1 MILVIQRSIT
11 LKTTINRAHVDTC
24 APPNL
29 INFLFQVISILRV
42 TIMTRRISVEDIIKI
57 APKESESSL
66 FYRSITDKSSENILQ
81 LLCSTFI
88 NRLQW
93 SNCNEGLF
101 SKTEIKESWG
111 SKRRIYQ
118 SIWRVNW
125 TPLLPSLL
133 WTSEHFSM
141 LF

>member
-1 MILVIQRSIT
+1 MDSMILVIQRSIT

-88 NRLQW
+88 NRLQ
-93 SNCNEGLF
+93 
-101 SKTEIKESWG
+101 
-111 SKRRIYQ
+111 
-118 SIWRVNW
+118 
-125 TPLLPSLL
+125 
-133 WTSEHFSM
+133 
-141 LF
+141 